1 MPEKNAIERYVK
13 DIEWIR
19 DELLSMDD
27 LCNPVMGIRDWD
39 DATVISFGDKRLI
52 TSIDGPYNKRLVM
65 KSALVH
71 AATDVLVKGGWPLFA
86 LDALAGPKSD
96 VVEMVASLKLQ
107 ANALALPLLG
117 GNTRLEDVEPSCT
130 IAVAGELLLN
140 QPIRDSGAR
149 HGDVIALFG
158 EPIWGSQ
165 DERLA
170 KAKLLFDTWHVVL
183 ESGASITSAKD
194 VTKGGI
200 AAVVYEMEHKSKTK
214 FKLNGSLPYPPSR
227 NLDNFI
233 ITAERRGYEKI
244 HRICAEKGCR
254 VEEIGVV
261 L

>member
-1 MPEKNAIERYVK
+1 MPEKNAIDCYVR

-19 DELLSMDD
+19 GELISMDD

-39 DATVISFGDKRLI
+39 DAAVICFGDKRLI

-71 AATDVLVKGGWPLFA
+71 AATDVIVKGGMPLFA

-96 VVEMVASLKLQ
+96 VVEMIASLKRQ
-107 ANALALPLLG
+107 ANAIALPLLG

-130 IAVAGELLLN
+130 ITVAGELLLK

-149 HGDVIALFG
+149 HGDVIALLS
-158 EPIWGSQ
+158 EPIWGTQ

-170 KAKLLFDTWHVVL
+170 KAKLLFKAWYAVL
-183 ESGASITSAKD
+183 EAGMSVSSAKD
-194 VTKGGI
+194 VTKGGL
-200 AAVVYEMEHKSKTK
+200 AAVVYEMQQKSKTSFILK
-214 FKLNGSLPYPPSR
+214 DALPYPRTR

-233 ITAERRGYEKI
+233 ITASKKEYEKI
-244 HRICAEKGCR
+244 KKVCNTNGCR
-254 VEEIGVV
+254 AEEIGTV